1 MRLAEDK
8 PLSTEALVEQLR
20 LGSAT
25 AFETVFRAYYRQ
37 VFATAYRLLGSVQE
51 AEDIAQEVFLR
62 LYLHPLPSGRQH
74 NLLGWL
80 LRVATNLAYNSARN
94 QRRRS
99 ARENRALGDLPEDL
113 PGDPIGSG
121 PDVETARAVRDVLR
135 QLPERQVQLLLLRQA
150 GLSYAEVAA
159 AVEVAEGS
167 VGTLLARAERAFRAK
182 YAAGAES
189 AKADRSGEQ
198 SHP

>member
-1 MRLAEDK
+1 MAEDK
-8 PLSTEALVEQLR
+8 PLSAEELLDQLR
-20 LGSAT
+20 QGSAT

-37 VFATAYRLLGSVQE
+37 VFATAYRLLGSAQE

-62 LYLHPLPSGRQH
+62 LYLRPLPPGRRH

-99 ARENRALGDLPEDL
+99 ARENRALGDFPEDL
-113 PGDPIGSG
+113 QGDPNESL
-121 PDVETARAVRDVLR
+121 PDVETARAVREVLR

-150 GLSYAEVAA
+150 GLSYAELAA
-159 AVEVAEGS
+159 VVEVAEGS

-182 YAAGAES
+182 YAASAES
-189 AKADRSGEQ
+189 AKANWSGEKNH
-198 SHP
+198 S